1 MDEGNLDERYDT
13 FDEYSSNKDIY
24 DSIKS
29 KIGDY
34 YDSFPNE
41 VIPQNTA
48 DRNFIV
54 NDCLRLRKYL
64 MTFDSKEECQ
74 TKNCCAYINYWLN
87 YGIRNSYKSQKYI
100 FQFYTRYMNHDSNKD
115 IKILCGSEIIDMH
128 EEKYNKTKKLYDVYH
143 LYKIFNT
150 NIRFTQ
156 SCSRAY
162 SCARK
167 YNNII
172 SYYPNLDDTEF
183 CKALNNFKTVFEK
196 NPIISNQCNAL
207 YPGELSLQDTCSHLQ
222 RQSRYTALPLQQ
234 PDGQVE
240 KGVESGEQLS
250 PETQQNKSEIEE
262 QSSSP
267 SSSGSTLPI
276 AFFSSGVGALLIL
289 LSFYKFTPFG
299 QLLRLKI
306 QKFKGT
312 SDHLYG
318 EQYEMQQNYS
328 EYEERNAEYNGY
340 NISYNSL

>member
-1 MDEGNLDERYDT
+1 MDGSDLHKRFDS
-13 FDEYSSNKDIY
+13 FDEYSSNKDTY

-34 YDSFPNE
+34 YDSFPSE
-41 VIPQNTA
+41 VIPQNTSH
-48 DRNFIV
+48 RVFIV
-54 NDCLRLRKYL
+54 KDCLRLNKYL
-64 MTFDSKEECQ
+64 MEFGSKEECQ
-74 TKNCCAYINYWLN
+74 TKNCCAYINYLLN
-87 YGIRNSYKSQKYI
+87 YGIRNSYESQKYI

-115 IKILCGSEIIDMH
+115 IKKLCGSEIIDMH
-128 EEKYNKTKKLYDVYH
+128 EEIYTKAKKLYDLYH

-150 NIRFTQ
+150 NTRGKQ
-156 SCSRAY
+156 SCYRAK
-162 SCARK
+162 SCASK

-172 SYYPNLDDTEF
+172 IDYPNLDDTEF
-183 CKALNNFKTVFEK
+183 CKALNDFKTIFEK
-196 NPIISNQCNAL
+196 NPIISSQCHKL

-222 RQSRYTALPLQQ
+222 RQSRDTDLPPQ

-250 PETQQNKSEIEE
+250 PETEQTKNVVEE

-312 SDHLYG
+312 SDHIDG

-328 EYEERNAEYNGY
+328 EYDERNAEYNGY